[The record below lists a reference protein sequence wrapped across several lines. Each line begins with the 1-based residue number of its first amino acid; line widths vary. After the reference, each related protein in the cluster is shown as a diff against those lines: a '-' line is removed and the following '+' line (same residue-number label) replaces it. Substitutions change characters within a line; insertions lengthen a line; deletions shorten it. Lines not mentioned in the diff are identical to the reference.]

1 MAQTDFFMKFAPMSN
16 KLASWLLF
24 VALCLIWGSSFKL
37 MKDST
42 AGLTG
47 TQIASLRIAAAAL
60 VLLPFGVFYFSKIPA
75 AKLPLVILSAFIGN
89 LLPAFSFAIAMTRID
104 GSLGGI
110 MNSLSPIWV
119 VLIGVLFYGDKIVL
133 EKWLGLLI
141 GFLGLTLLTL
151 LPVFLGEKSISGE
164 NLGYILLPV
173 TATIL
178 YGVNVNM
185 VSHRLQGIN
194 PLHLA
199 AVSVSCM
206 LPPALLLL
214 WYFGF
219 FQHNF
224 SNPEV
229 LSAIGSTAA
238 LGILGSAVATILFYS
253 LVKRA
258 GGLFASLVTYGIPV
272 VAILWGLWDKENI
285 TWIEISCLSLILAGV
300 YLANRSPAQ
309 RDAA

>member
-1 MAQTDFFMKFAPMSN
+1 MDGGIFFMKFAPMSN
-16 KLASWLLF
+16 KLISWLLF

-42 AGLTG
+42 ASLTG

-60 VLLPFGVFYFSKIPA
+60 VLLPFGAIHLAKIPRP
-75 AKLPLVILSAFIGN
+75 KLPLVIFSAFIGN

-119 VLIGVLFYGDKIVL
+119 VLIGVLFYGDKIAL
-133 EKWLGLLI
+133 EKWMGLLI
-141 GFLGLTLLTL
+141 GFLGLALLTL
-151 LPVFLGEKSISGE
+151 LPVLLGEKTISLE
-164 NLGYILLPV
+164 NLGYVLLPV

-178 YGVNVNM
+178 YGINVNM

-199 AVSVSCM
+199 SVSVSFM
-206 LPPALLLL
+206 LAPALLLL

-219 FQHNF
+219 FEHDLTSTAVQ
-224 SNPEV
+224 
-229 LSAIGSTAA
+229 SAIGSSAA
-238 LGILGSAVATILFYS
+238 LGIIGSALATILFYS

-258 GGLFASLVTYGIPV
+258 GGLFASLVTYGIPF
-272 VAILWGLWDKENI
+272 VAIGWGLLDNEKI
-285 TWIEISCLSLILAGV
+285 TWIEVICLLLILAGV
-300 YLANRSPAQ
+300 YLTNRSSQAEK
-309 RDAA
+309 A

>member
-1 MAQTDFFMKFAPMSN
+1 MSN

-47 TQIASLRIAAAAL
+47 TQIASLRIAGAAL
-60 VLLPFGVFYFSKIPA
+60 VLLPFGILYFSKIPTD
-75 AKLPLVILSAFIGN
+75 KRLLVIFSAFIGN

-119 VLIGVLFYGDKIVL
+119 VLIGVLFYGDKIAL

-151 LPVFLGEKSISGE
+151 LPVLLGEKSISLE

-199 AVSVSCM
+199 AVSVSAM
-206 LPPALLLL
+206 LPLSVGLL
-214 WYFGF
+214 WYFDF
-219 FQHNF
+219 FRHDFTNAD
-224 SNPEV
+224 V
-229 LSAIGSTAA
+229 RSAIASTAA
-238 LGILGSAVATILFYS
+238 LGVLGSAVATILFYS

-272 VAILWGLWDKENI
+272 VAILWGLWDNEKI
-285 TWIEISCLSLILAGV
+285 TWIEISCLSLILGGV
-300 YLANRSPAQ
+300 YLANRRPAEGYTK
-309 RDAA
+309 